1 MRAAAETEKKEE
13 RTTRMTTP
21 KIVYTQTDEAPALA
35 TYSLLPIVK
44 ACSASAGI
52 DVETRDISLAGR
64 ILASF
69 ADKLPADKRIED
81 DLAYLA
87 TLATSPDANIVKL
100 PNISASVPQ
109 LKGAIAELQAL
120 GYDVPNFPE
129 DPQTDEEKEIRARY
143 AKVLGTFRAARGSYR
158 FDEASGTLSE
168 VRIEVDTASVFTNQ
182 RKRDEHLKGP
192 DFLNSGEFPRMV
204 FTANGAKR
212 LAERRFEIAGQLEL
226 LGKSQ
231 PLTLTATWNK
241 SAESPLGGFGRKPYV
256 MGVSARGSFKRS
268 AYGMNYAVANGWVG
282 DTVDLIIEFEAVRQ

>member
-1 MRAAAETEKKEE
+1 MNNPTLRRRGLVAGA
-13 RTTRMTTP
+13 
-21 KIVYTQTDEAPALA
+21 ALA
-35 TYSLLPIVK
+35 AGLLGTPVL
-44 ACSASAGI
+44 AQAPRYEI
-52 DVETRDISLAGR
+52 D
-64 ILASF
+64 
-69 ADKLPADKRIED
+69 
-81 DLAYLA
+81 
-87 TLATSPDANIVKL
+87 PDHFTVAFLVDHI
-100 PNISASVPQ
+100 
-109 LKGAIAELQAL
+109 G
-120 GYDVPNFPE
+120 
-129 DPQTDEEKEIRARY
+129 Y

-204 FTANGAKR
+204 FTASGAKR

-241 SAESPLGGFGRKPYV
+241 SAESPLGGIGRKPYV
-256 MGVSARGSFKRS
+256 MGVSARGSFRRG
-268 AYGMNYAVANGWVG
+268 AYGMNYALDNGWVG